1 MNYQMKHFTM
11 RELVKSPTA
20 QRLGI
25 DNEPTEAVKANL
37 TALVEHILDP
47 LREAWGAPIVVT
59 SGYRS
64 PALNKAVHGAASS
77 QHVIGQAADIHTV
90 SDRPEENRKL
100 LDLIIELGLPYD
112 QVINEYPDRKGGPD
126 WIHVSYGPRN
136 RRNRLTCVRGKYKP
150 GLNP

>member
-1 MNYQMKHFTM
+1 MYTMKHFTM

-25 DNEPTEAVKANL
+25 SNEPTDAVKANL

-77 QHVIGQAADIHTV
+77 QHVVGQAADIHTV
-90 SDRPEENRKL
+90 SDKPEDNRKL
-100 LDLIIELGLPYD
+100 LDLIIKLGLPYD
-112 QVINEYPDRKGGPD
+112 QVINEYPNRAMQPD
-126 WIHVSYGPRN
+126 WIHVSYSPRH
-136 RRNRLTCVRGKYKP
+136 RRNKLTCIGGKYIA
-150 GLNP
+150 GLNG

>member
-1 MNYQMKHFTM
+1 MKYFTI
-11 RELVKSPTA
+11 RELTRSDTA

-25 DNEPTEAVKANL
+25 NNEPTEAIKANL

-47 LREAWGAPIVVT
+47 LREAWGAPIIVS

-64 PALNKAVHGAASS
+64 KQLNEAVHGAKSS
-77 QHVIGQAADIHTV
+77 QHTLGQAADIHTV

-100 LDLIIELGLPYD
+100 LDLIIKLGLPFD
-112 QVINEYPDRKGGPD
+112 QVINEYPNKKMQPD

-136 RRNRLTCVRGKYKP
+136 RRNKLTCIKGKYIS
-150 GLNP
+150 GLNG